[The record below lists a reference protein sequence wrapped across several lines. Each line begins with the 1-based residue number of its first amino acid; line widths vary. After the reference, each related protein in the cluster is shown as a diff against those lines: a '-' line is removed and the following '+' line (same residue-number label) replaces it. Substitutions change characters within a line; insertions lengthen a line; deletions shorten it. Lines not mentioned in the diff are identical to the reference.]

1 MKIFSLFLA
10 KMKNRSL
17 KIRLLVVFL
26 FLFLFCVTLFAQN
39 RTTSPFFYSLN
50 YRTGENKPHREV
62 IKNLTYP
69 YRGVDLKLGWQTIG
83 NRDWQV
89 AYRYPSLGVGLNWNT
104 FKTDILGDPVA
115 AYFFVNFPQ
124 VSTSWF
130 RIDLEANLGLAYGIH
145 PFNKY
150 TNPNNMSTG
159 SSFNAYIAFY
169 LEQSFHVLPEFDVFV
184 SEGLAHYSNG
194 AMGWPN
200 LGLNI
205 PSLKFGVRQYLGQ
218 AEKRNKGKTFDF
230 DRNFQIVTN
239 LCGGIRRFSPIEYS
253 GDRIYTYHEALLA
266 PSLFYRIGYK
276 RRLGVGFE
284 LAYNEAKQEAIW
296 WEPALTDKELIT
308 CAVNCSHEF
317 LINRFTIL
325 TQFGV
330 YLSESP
336 TDKWYYE
343 RIGFGYYVCNNLRAL
358 LNLKAHYIKAEYIE
372 FGISYD
378 LNLN

>member
-1 MKIFSLFLA
+1 MKIFSLFWA
-10 KMKNRSL
+10 MMKSRF
-17 KIRLLVVFL
+17 IEVVPLVVLLL
-26 FLFLFCVTLFAQN
+26 FFSISVSTSAQDTI
-39 RTTSPFFYSLN
+39 RSPFFYSLN

-69 YRGVDLKLGWQTIG
+69 YRGVDLKVGWQTVG
-83 NRDWQV
+83 KKDWQV

-104 FKTDILGDPVA
+104 FKTDVLGKPIA
-115 AYFFVNFPQ
+115 SYFFINFPQ
-124 VSTSWF
+124 VATSWF
-130 RIDLEANLGLAYGIH
+130 RVDLEANLGVAYGIH

-169 LEQSFHVLPEFDVFV
+169 LEQSFHVLPSLDVFV
-184 SEGLAHYSNG
+184 SEGLTHYSNG
-194 AMGWPN
+194 ALGWPN

-205 PSLKFGVRQYLGQ
+205 PSLKFGVRQYFGQ
-218 AEKRNKGKTFDF
+218 TQFLNKGKKFEF

-239 LCGGIRRFSPIEYS
+239 LSGGIRRFSPIEYS
-253 GDRIYTYHEALLA
+253 GDRIFTYHEALIS
-266 PSLFYRIGYK
+266 PSLYYRVGYK

-284 LAYNEAKQEAIW
+284 LAYNEAKQEARW
-296 WEPALTDKELIT
+296 WDPPLPKDELIT
-308 CAVNCSHEF
+308 SAIHCSHEF
-317 LINRFTIL
+317 LVDKFTIL

-343 RIGFGYYVCNNLRAL
+343 RIGFGYYICKNLRAVM
-358 LNLKAHYIKAEYIE
+358 NLKAHYIKAEYVE